1 MLTGD
6 QRRAFEVEGLVHV
19 PAAVAPVDAI
29 RMCNEVW
36 KFLKV
41 KQGIVRDNPSTWTES
56 RPTGFAPLSR
66 SKGFDRFWSPVVS
79 EILTEVFAQPR
90 QSRER
95 ARVLMTFPQSDKAWS
110 VPSVGWHFDF
120 APLQER
126 PGLRAAQVFG
136 LLSPIRPT
144 GGGTLVLTGSHR
156 LVARYV
162 AETKQPPKPA
172 RVRAWLSEAHPWLKE
187 LWGGGTSSST
197 MRIDRYLGRP
207 IVLDDVE
214 LRVVEVQ
221 GEPGDVY
228 MMNSDCFH
236 AIAPNSLTAPRV
248 MLTSLVTRTAER
260 A

>member
-1 MLTGD
+1 MSRPRWP
-6 QRRAFEVEGLVHV
+6 QSH
-19 PAAVAPVDAI
+19 AV

-36 KFLKV
+36 TFLEA

-136 LLSPIRPT
+136 LLSPVRPK
-144 GGGTLVLTGSHR
+144 GGGTLVLRDRTDSS
-156 LVARYV
+156 
-162 AETKQPPKPA
+162 
-172 RVRAWLSEAHPWLKE
+172 RATW
-187 LWGGGTSSST
+187 
-197 MRIDRYLGRP
+197 GRP
-207 IVLDDVE
+207 SN
-214 LRVVEVQ
+214 RR
-221 GEPGDVY
+221 
-228 MMNSDCFH
+228 S
-236 AIAPNSLTAPRV
+236 PRACGRGCRKPI
-248 MLTSLVTRTAER
+248 LG
-260 A
+260 